1 MKKKREKLKE
11 GSLPDPA
18 NIDTFSPAQLGG
30 ATLPLATK
38 CLQKAVQEHEHAGM
52 WAGSKNPT
60 GVYFG
65 GEVQLIAGPPHG
77 M

>member
-38 CLQKAVQEHEHAGM
+38 CLQKAVKKMSRA
-52 WAGSKNPT
+52 
-60 GVYFG
+60 
-65 GEVQLIAGPPHG
+65 
-77 M
+77 